1 MIFTKFSKLLITLG
15 GICVFVFMM
24 QCAPA
29 LQRPAISQNETQW
42 HTVQNVLENNFKK
55 LRTLKGQGKL
65 IVETQD
71 VSYNANAQ
79 IVFKN
84 PDSVLIKVE
93 AIFGSD
99 VGSLFADRKA
109 FKVYIP
115 SHNTCYFGKSESLE
129 KNQLI
134 AFSMNYNRLIQSVT
148 GLNIAN
154 AISKGILR
162 RVDETLILYGK
173 ENNHFIK
180 YWIDPQLGVVT
191 KSETRDSQ
199 NRLLL
204 LEEYSRFIKTNG
216 VVVPKTIR
224 IKRPLSKESFTLFY
238 ETIRTNPN
246 VQAKDFVLSVPKSA
260 YKIML

>member
-93 AIFGSD
+93 AIFGID

-134 AFSMNYNRLIQSVT
+134 AFFIPPNFGQKSYIQNDGFYVFYFFVSSYK
-148 GLNIAN
+148 LLC
-154 AISKGILR
+154 SFHYQ
-162 RVDETLILYGK
+162 RVQ
-173 ENNHFIK
+173 NFIK
-180 YWIDPQLGVVT
+180 
-191 KSETRDSQ
+191 R
-199 NRLLL
+199 
-204 LEEYSRFIKTNG
+204 
-216 VVVPKTIR
+216 
-224 IKRPLSKESFTLFY
+224 
-238 ETIRTNPN
+238 
-246 VQAKDFVLSVPKSA
+246 
-260 YKIML
+260 